1 MPLSGQRHAA
11 ADLGV
16 IGYAGLEPDAG
27 PMSARGCRRQAPRGS
42 LHLHQRDGYELM
54 RSGLVVLGPALG
66 VAVVLLVGIA
76 VVLARLGDLGHGRAV
91 LTASVRAAA
100 QLAAVSLIITAVVAS
115 GVLTAL
121 FVAAMASVAAATS
134 ARRVT
139 PSRTG
144 VWVGLAV
151 VPGPVLIVLA
161 LLAGGVVP
169 LTGLAVVPM
178 AGILIGGAMTA
189 TTLAGRRALDELT
202 ARRGEYEAALSVG
215 LLQRDAALLV
225 CRDAAADALVPAL
238 DQTRTVGL
246 VTLPGAFVGML
257 LGGAGPLAAG
267 VVQLVVLVG
276 LLAVESLA
284 VLVVVELVAHGV
296 VVRETVKRCSGG

>member
-1 MPLSGQRHAA
+1 
-11 ADLGV
+11 
-16 IGYAGLEPDAG
+16 
-27 PMSARGCRRQAPRGS
+27 
-42 LHLHQRDGYELM
+42 M

-66 VAVVLLVGIA
+66 VAVVLLVGVA
-76 VVLARLGDLGHGRAV
+76 VVLARLGGLGHGRAV
-91 LTASVRAAA
+91 LTASARAAV
-100 QLAAVSLIITAVVAS
+100 QLGAVSLVITAVVAS
-115 GVLTAL
+115 GALTAA
-121 FVAAMASVAAATS
+121 FVAAMATVAAATS

-284 VLVVVELVAHGV
+284 VLVVVELVARGV
-296 VVRETVKRCSGG
+296 VVREVSITRGRARSAPRRRRRRTRPRPRAG

>member
-1 MPLSGQRHAA
+1 
-11 ADLGV
+11 
-16 IGYAGLEPDAG
+16 
-27 PMSARGCRRQAPRGS
+27 
-42 LHLHQRDGYELM
+42 M
-54 RSGLVVLGPALG
+54 RSGLVVLGPALV
-66 VAVVLLVGIA
+66 VAVVLLTATA
-76 VVLARLGDLGHGRAV
+76 VALARLGNLGHGRAM

-100 QLAAVSLIITAVVAS
+100 QLAVVSFIITAVVAS
-115 GVLTAL
+115 GPLTAL

-134 ARRVT
+134 ARRIT

-144 VWVGLAV
+144 VWVALAV
-151 VPGPVLIVLA
+151 APGPVLIVFA

-189 TTLAGRRALDELT
+189 TTLAGRRALDELSS
-202 ARRGEYEAALSVG
+202 RRGEYEAALSLG

-276 LLAVESLA
+276 LLTVESLA
-284 VLVVVELVAHGV
+284 VLVVIELVARGV
-296 VVRETVKRCSGG
+296 VVREGATTLITRERARRGPRLRRPRRPHRPRAE